1 MGDVVD
7 MAADLQDEHLALSL
21 QRARVPIPEGVAGE
35 CEQCFEDSPRLVG
48 GRCAFCRDGR
58 RRPSNPTGRA
68 PMDALEPIHQSGSAH
83 AASQPVREETQMG
96 KSITFIADGDV
107 LAEIKRRTADGTS
120 NNRAALDLLEA
131 GLAAIAGNQFRSEA
145 QTIDLATA
153 DTADLIGEITRRLTS
168 AADTAALQAA
178 EEQAASASARADE
191 AEARAA
197 AAEGKLDALRAA
209 LAA

>member
-1 MGDVVD
+1 M
-7 MAADLQDEHLALSL
+7 
-21 QRARVPIPEGVAGE
+21 
-35 CEQCFEDSPRLVG
+35 
-48 GRCAFCRDGR
+48 
-58 RRPSNPTGRA
+58 
-68 PMDALEPIHQSGSAH
+68 
-83 AASQPVREETQMG
+83 
-96 KSITFIADGDV
+96 GDV

-153 DTADLIGEITRRLTS
+153 DTAELIGEITRRLTS